1 MWWRY
6 ILFRPPFALL
16 GKTKKYGLR
25 VTGTENVPRYGPFIV
40 VANHQS
46 SADIVAIALA
56 LRPALVH
63 DQMWPWAKIEIE
75 SGKEGPL
82 GKYLWKIF
90 GVIPIDREAGKADE
104 AIRQSLEYL
113 RRGDIV
119 CIFPEGTRHKTKEL
133 GSFKFGVANLA
144 RATPAPILPVGV
156 WRRDEDGGVSV
167 RVGQLFFMPPKKR
180 RYEALEAIE
189 ERLEE
194 RITPQIDGLRQWG
207 SELPRDKRGMKMV
220 ANMINVVTDF
230 ISQQGEGL
238 ERLYRM
244 AEAGDNDFIRNKVYE
259 LLPPDWVKAG
269 TPPESRTRQLLDS
282 VKDTVDT
289 MRDSVKDRL
298 TSSGNLEGGTDE
310 TGSPD
315 GES

>member
-6 ILFRPPFALL
+6 LLFRPPFALL
-16 GKTKKYGLR
+16 GKTKKYSLQM
-25 VTGTENVPRYGPFIV
+25 TGTENVPRYGPFIV

-56 LRPALVH
+56 LRPALIH
-63 DQMWPWAKIEIE
+63 NQMWPWAKIEIE
-75 SGKEGPL
+75 GGGEGPL
-82 GKYLWKIF
+82 GTFLWKVF

-156 WRRDEDGGVSV
+156 WRRDEDGGVQV
-167 RVGQLFFMPPKKR
+167 KIGQLFFMPPKKR

-189 ERLEE
+189 EQVEE

-207 SELPRDKRGMKMV
+207 SELPRDKRGMKMLT
-220 ANMINVVTDF
+220 NMINVVTDF
-230 ISQQGEGL
+230 IAQQGEGL

-244 AEAGDNDFIRNKVYE
+244 AETGDNEFIRNQVFE
-259 LLPPDWVKAG
+259 LLPSDWVKAG
-269 TPPESRTRQLLDS
+269 SAPESRTRHLLDS
-282 VKDTVDT
+282 VREK
-289 MRDSVKDRL
+289 L
-298 TSSGNLEGGTDE
+298 TSTGNLEGGTDE
-310 TGSPD
+310 AGSD
-315 GES
+315 IGES